1 MGEQALYNQIGL
13 LQQELQLAKAIVEH
27 LTKERNQYR
36 SKSLMRQNKI
46 EELQN
51 ELQKVYQKESN

>member
-1 MGEQALYNQIGL
+1 MSEQALYNQIGL